1 MSQAQTSLT
10 IAAPGFLGLN
20 TEASQSDLPDGYAQV
35 ADNCVID
42 KRGRIAAR
50 KGFHQYTDS
59 IGLLYQQ
66 PSTMASFL
74 GEDGSEVI
82 FVGADDRIY
91 TANIGQTG
99 TNAYTLMYNSN
110 NMLPNWQMLTLN
122 DKMFFI
128 QQDQD
133 PLIFSHTGGGAGAIT
148 ASTPYSMPRAKC
160 GVSAFGRLWL
170 ANTDTDNHQVVYYSS
185 RLDGTDFDTNPPE
198 GSGRDAGSFNVSH
211 YWPTGFDTIEALTVH
226 NGSLIIFGKNNIIV
240 YNQAEG
246 NPAAAPSAGGISLGD
261 TVGGIG
267 CIARDSVVSTGL
279 DILFLDRTGVRSLGR
294 VIQEKSMPV
303 GEASANVR
311 TPLRNSLAGYTDTE
325 LQSIR
330 GQYVPE
336 EAMYLLISAIRDIV
350 LVFSTSVTDEK
361 GAMRVTRWPSSGASK
376 ELTCSTMTQGG
387 KLLLGNLLHAVN
399 VYEGYGD
406 SEADG
411 TFNDAYQMSYYTN
424 YLTFG
429 DPSKTKMVK
438 DITATINTRSANNV
452 SLAMSFDYSQSDTN
466 INVDLPVF
474 GMPAEYSVAE
484 FGIGEMGPAS
494 EMVRK
499 KINVGGSG
507 TSVRIGITTSVTK
520 AFSIQELTIN
530 TLLGRK
536 L

>member
-20 TEASQSDLPDGYAQV
+20 TESSESDLPDGYAEV

-50 KGFHQYTDS
+50 KGFHDYCDS
-59 IGLLYQQ
+59 NGLGYWNK
-66 PSTMASFL
+66 PSTMESFL

-82 FVGADDRIY
+82 FVGAEDRIY
-91 TANIGQTG
+91 TANAGLTG
-99 TNAYTLMYNSN
+99 SAAYTLKYNTN
-110 NMLPNWQMLTLN
+110 GLLPNWQMLTLN

-128 QQDQD
+128 QKDFD
-133 PLIFSHTGGGAGAIT
+133 PLIFTHTGGGAGAVT
-148 ASTPYSMPRAKC
+148 VNTTSMPRAKC

-170 ANTDTDNHQVVYYSS
+170 ANTDTDNHQVVYYSN
-185 RLDGTDFDTNPPE
+185 RLDGTDF
-198 GSGRDAGSFNVSH
+198 SGGDSGSFNVAL

-226 NGSLIIFGKNNIIV
+226 NGSLIIFGKNNIII
-240 YNQAEG
+240 YNQANLG
-246 NPAAAPSAGGISLGD
+246 NPAADPDAGGISLGD

-294 VIQEKSMPV
+294 VIQEKSTPV
-303 GEASANVR
+303 GEVSANVR
-311 TPLRNSLAGYTDTE
+311 TPLRESLASYTDAE

-330 GQYVPE
+330 GKYVPE
-336 EAMYLLISAIRDIV
+336 EAMYLLISAVRDVV
-350 LVFSTSVTDEK
+350 LVFNTAVIDEK
-361 GAMRVTRWPSSGASK
+361 GAMRVTRWPSTGFAK
-376 ELTCSTMTQGG
+376 ALTCAAMTQGG
-387 KLLLGNLLHAVN
+387 RLLVANQLQSVN
-399 VYEGYGD
+399 AYEGYGD
-406 SEADG
+406 SQSVSEYA
-411 TFNDAYQMSYYTN
+411 TYQVSYYTN

-438 DITATINTRSANNV
+438 DITATINTRSPNNV
-452 SLAMSFDYSQSDTN
+452 SLAMSFDYSRSDEYV
-466 INVDLPVF
+466 NVDLPVF
-474 GMPAEYSVAE
+474 DKFAEFGVAEY
-484 FGIGEMGPAS
+484 GIGEMGPAA
-494 EMVRK
+494 ETIRK
-499 KINVGGSG
+499 KVNVGGSG
-507 TSVRIGITTSVTK
+507 SSVRIGITTSVNK

>member
-20 TEASQSDLPDGYAQV
+20 TEASESDLPDGYAQV

-50 KGFHQYTDS
+50 KGFNEYTDS

-66 PSTMASFL
+66 PSTVESFL

-82 FVGADDRIY
+82 FVGAEDRIY
-91 TANIGQTG
+91 TANIGLTG
-99 TNAYTLMYNSN
+99 TSAYTLKYNVN

-128 QQDQD
+128 QQGED
-133 PLIFSHTGGGAGAIT
+133 PLIFDHTGGGAGAVT
-148 ASTPYSMPRAKC
+148 VNTTTMPRAKC

-185 RLDGTDFDTNPPE
+185 RLDGTDFDTNPPA
-198 GSGRDAGSFNVSH
+198 GSSRDSGSFNVSH

-226 NGSLIIFGKNNIIV
+226 NGSLIIFGKNNIII

-246 NPAAAPSAGGISLGD
+246 NPAAAIAAGGISLGD

-311 TPLRNSLAGYTDTE
+311 TPLRDSLAGYTEAE
-325 LQSIR
+325 LEAIR

-336 EAMYLLISAIRDIV
+336 EAMYLLISAIREVV

-361 GAMRVTRWPSSGASK
+361 GAMRVTRWTSSGVGREITGA
-376 ELTCSTMTQGG
+376 TMTQGG
-387 KLLLGNLLHAVN
+387 RLLLCNLLNAV
-399 VYEGYGD
+399 VAYEGYGD
-406 SEADG
+406 IRSDG
-411 TFNDAYQMSYYTN
+411 SLATYQLSYYTN

-429 DPSKTKMVK
+429 DPSKAKMVK
-438 DITATINTRSANNV
+438 DVTATINTRSANNV
-452 SLAMSFDYSQSDTN
+452 SLAMSFDYNQSDAVYR
-466 INVDLPVF
+466 VDLPVF
-474 GMPAEYSVAE
+474 DNPAEYTVAE

-494 EMVRK
+494 ETVRK

-507 TSVRIGITTSVTK
+507 SSVRLGITTLVNK